1 MLFRYLIAFLYE
13 SVIIF
18 GFHIFK
24 LIFPSHWVLTAFPY
38 PVAALINGSCFG
50 VLLVGLVL
58 APDFLYER
66 IPHFQDAYNFCVEV
80 WNMPFSPD
88 HSSGLDKA
96 LPQLQD
102 RYSWKP
108 GLCDVPEIV
117 DLPVE
122 EETGEQK
129 VADAPIPDASARRR
143 GHIRLY
149 MAGFLIMVLCY
160 CCCHPKSLE
169 LINLLGV
176 LEWGINSKEFLP
188 SSLWSVVTLFL
199 NKQKN

>member
-1 MLFRYLIAFLYE
+1 MLFRYLITFFYE

-18 GFHIFK
+18 GYYIFK
-24 LIFPSHWVLTAFPY
+24 LIFPSHWVLTTFPY

-96 LPQLQD
+96 FPQLQD

-108 GLCDVPEIV
+108 GLCDVPERL
-117 DLPVE
+117 DPQVE
-122 EETGEQK
+122 EAINNTPVVK
-129 VADAPIPDASARRR
+129 APTLVASNGWLKFGFACTWAACVVVIAY
-143 GHIRLY
+143 LY
-149 MAGFLIMVLCY
+149 G
-160 CCCHPKSLE
+160 
-169 LINLLGV
+169 
-176 LEWGINSKEFLP
+176 
-188 SSLWSVVTLFL
+188 
-199 NKQKN
+199 